1 MKSARS
7 TGTPPNGDGDSEEE
21 AKKYKK
27 LAVMRE
33 KKIEKLLE
41 EMLVGK
47 NTAAVVDGAAA
58 EQGPAADRDAPSRP
72 STNSNTSTSA
82 LLNDSLNNNAGRQ
95 SQQSDVQ
102 KKLEFAQM

>member
-58 EQGPAADRDAPSRP
+58 EQGPAADRDAPSRL
-72 STNSNTSTSA
+72 STNSNTNISA
-82 LLNDSLNNNAGRQ
+82 LLNDSLNNAGRQ